1 MCSRGSHKYLWER
14 LSVVSQV
21 SRPCPS
27 FWLFLQ
33 FIFRRVC
40 VSVLMCR
47 RPLSTVQMFFQV
59 CHLPVTV
66 LVTYLGCPA
75 HFQDFKYIPLFRCIF
90 CFLFDSFGGSTR
102 ARSEV
107 GLTWLG
113 LFCD

>member
-1 MCSRGSHKYLWER
+1 MLSWFAQVFMGKAERG
-14 LSVVSQV
+14 LSGFQAL
-21 SRPCPS
+21 P
-27 FWLFLQ
+27 LFLAVPSVH
-33 FIFRRVC
+33 FPSSLRFRVDVQETLIHR
-40 VSVLMCR
+40 
-47 RPLSTVQMFFQV
+47 QMFFQV